1 MEESI
6 KRQKMRKYVRGKRK
20 SKRLHTWIGISK
32 GEEGEESWAEA
43 IWEEIMAKKK
53 KNPNLIKKSSLGVMK
68 PPEV

>member
-53 KNPNLIKKSSLGVMK
+53 KIQI
-68 PPEV
+68 

>member
-53 KNPNLIKKSSLGVMK
+53 KSKFDQEIKPWSHEA
-68 PPEV
+68 P

>member
-53 KNPNLIKKSSLGVMK
+53 KKSKFDQEIKPWSHEA
-68 PPEV
+68 P